1 MSPSLMTA
9 ALFGLALTAA
19 AAIRPRPAIAQEP
32 AEMKLTLT
40 VAGRTETLRG
50 TGQCGHEPQGW
61 IYGKAARLWTA
72 EYRQGNSSDVSLTY
86 WRPKAE
92 GAADQFSLSVDRGRK
107 RHRISTVRGGQLAGS
122 GRSTFHPTALGGRFE
137 ITGTAADGA
146 AVHATI
152 ECARF
157 GTIVAEGG

>member
-1 MSPSLMTA
+1 MSRSLFTA
-9 ALFGLALTAA
+9 ALFGLVVAAVTARPWPAA
-19 AAIRPRPAIAQEP
+19 AQIP
-32 AEMKLTLT
+32 AEMKVTLT

-72 EYRQGNSSDVSLTY
+72 RYSQATGSEVSLTY
-86 WRPKAE
+86 WRLAAA
-92 GAADQFSLSVDRGRK
+92 GAGDQFSLSVERGRK
-107 RHRISTVRGGQLAGS
+107 RHQISTVRGGQLAGS
-122 GRSTFHPTALGGRFE
+122 GRSTFQPTALGGRFE

-146 AVHATI
+146 AVRATI